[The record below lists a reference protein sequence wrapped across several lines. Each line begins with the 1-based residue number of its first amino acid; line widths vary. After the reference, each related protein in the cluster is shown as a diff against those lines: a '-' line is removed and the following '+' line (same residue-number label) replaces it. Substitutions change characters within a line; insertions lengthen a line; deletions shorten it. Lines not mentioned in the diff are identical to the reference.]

1 MTDGVSYN
9 YNGRPIPSNA
19 LETIHKRLSGDSEND
34 VDISSGLVYV
44 SERKGNLETLYIALH
59 YNNSDYPEVETID
72 FAHEFGTFDGIRME
86 DSGCIAGDYLVYV
99 TTKDNPHKRR
109 FPWTSVYKTNLKT
122 SETQRLTP
130 QGKADLSPSVSPSG
144 KKIAVASFK
153 EQGWEGEI
161 EDLKTD
167 IYVFNVDGPDLDR
180 KMVIKNGGWPTWG
193 SENILF
199 FHRKV
204 GDYWGVF
211 RADISNGFTSDTP
224 RVTPEGFHAMTP
236 AAIDETT
243 VAVATIRKESKFDDT
258 ARSVEQYRHI
268 EVFHFPATLNRD
280 PIKITQRT
288 RPKADHFNPFVI
300 VDEGGDPNKIAIG
313 YHRCKS
319 DNLNVPD
326 YNSME
331 RKIIQLDCPPP
342 NVDLFRV
349 QGVFPSFSRDGSR
362 LAFVDNEF
370 MRVWVADKDG
380 LYMVY
385 QTEGPNNVF
394 GPVWNQIDGRDELF
408 VCKGPAFNVNHEL
421 DICRLP
427 NIRHHHHFQSKDI
440 IQLTNG
446 NNNAFPSPSPD
457 GKRFVFRSTRDG
469 GESGYKNLYIMENS
483 QVGESN
489 NGKVTRLTNGAWT
502 DTHCQWSPSGDWIVF
517 SSTRDKPSNAP
528 ASDNGLDPGY
538 FAVYL
543 VNANTRVVIKVLGSG
558 DDFVGHVNHPFF
570 SPDGKRIV
578 VTADLAAVS
587 IDPISLPLFTHSV
600 RPYGDIFIVEID
612 DILSNIDEKNR
623 DDVKFVRVTH
633 SRFENGAASWTK
645 FSIGDPNESW
655 KKYVEQYGEHSKGR
669 QPSLCPIIRPRMVQ
683 KSLHHD
689 DRGESWHLTGH
700 LCIRD
705 RLPLDIYSQYIS
717 NKNPHEVHMTDGVSY
732 NYNGRPI
739 PSNALQTIHK
749 RLSGGSENDV
759 DISSGLVYVSE
770 RKGNLETLY
779 IALHYNNSDYPEV
792 ETIDF
797 AHEFGTFDGI
807 RMEDSGCIAG
817 DYLVYVTTKDN
828 PHKRRFP
835 WTSVY
840 KTNLKTSETQRLTPQ
855 GKADLSPSVSPSGKK
870 IAVASF
876 KEQGWEGEIEDLKTD
891 IYVFNV
897 DGPDLDRKMVIK
909 NGGWPTW
916 GSENILFFHRKVGDY
931 WGVFRA
937 DISNGFT
944 SDTPR
949 VTPEGFHAMTPA
961 AIDETTVAVATIRKE
976 SKFDDTARSVE
987 QYRHIEVFHF
997 PATLNRDPIKITQR
1011 TRPKADHFN
1020 PFVIVDEGGDPN
1032 KIAIG
1037 YHRCKSDNL
1046 NVPDYNSMERKIIQ
1060 LDCPPPNVDLF
1071 RVQGVFPSFSRD
1083 GSRLAFVDNEF
1094 MRVWVADKDGLYMV
1108 YQTEGPNNVFG
1119 PVWNQIDGR
1128 DELFVCKGPAFN
1140 VNHELDICRLPN
1152 IRHHHHFQSK
1162 DIIQLTNGN
1171 NNAFPS
1177 PSPDGKRFVFR
1188 STRDGGKS
1196 GYKNLYIMENSQV
1209 GESNNGKVTR
1219 LTNGAWTDTHC
1230 QWSPSGDWIVFS
1242 STRDKPSNAPA
1253 SDNGLDPGYFAVYLV
1268 NANTRVVIKVLGS
1281 GDDFVGHVNHPFF
1294 SPDGKRIV
1302 VTADLAAVSI
1312 DPISLPLFTHSV
1324 RPYGDI
1330 FIVEIDDILNN
1341 NDEKNRD
1348 DVKFVRVTHS
1358 RFENGAASWTKFSIG
1373 DPNESWKKYVEQY
1386 GEHSKGRQ
1394 PSLCPIIRPLI
1405 AKPLGLDVIGES
1417 WHLTGHLCIR
1427 DRRC

>member
-1 MTDGVSYN
+1 MENEKSSIAFFTTYRPPVPLDIYSQYISNKNPHEVHMTDGVSYN

-19 LETIHKRLSGDSEND
+19 LQTIHKRLSGDSEND

-204 GDYWGVF
+204 GNYWGVF

-258 ARSVEQYRHI
+258 ARSFEQYRHI
-268 EVFHFPATLNRD
+268 EVFHYPATLNRD

-300 VDEGGDPNKIAIG
+300 VDEGGDHNKIAIG

-385 QTEGPNNVF
+385 QTEGPDNVF

-446 NNNAFPSPSPD
+446 YNNAFPSPSPD
-457 GKRFVFRSTRDG
+457 GKRFVFRSARDG
-469 GESGYKNLYIMENS
+469 GEDGYKNLYIMENS
-483 QVGESN
+483 QVGEFN

-528 ASDNGLDPGY
+528 PSDNGLDPGY

-543 VNANTRVVIKVLGSG
+543 VNANNTHVVIKVLGSG
-558 DDFVGHVNHPFF
+558 DDLAGHVNHPFF

-600 RPYGDIFIVEID
+600 RPYGDIFIIEID
-612 DILSNIDEKNR
+612 DILNNNDEKKR

-633 SRFENGAASWTK
+633 SRFENGAASWMK

-683 KSLHHD
+683 KSLHLND

-705 RLPLDIYSQYIS
+705 R
-717 NKNPHEVHMTDGVSY
+717 
-732 NYNGRPI
+732 
-739 PSNALQTIHK
+739 
-749 RLSGGSENDV
+749 
-759 DISSGLVYVSE
+759 
-770 RKGNLETLY
+770 
-779 IALHYNNSDYPEV
+779 
-792 ETIDF
+792 
-797 AHEFGTFDGI
+797 
-807 RMEDSGCIAG
+807 
-817 DYLVYVTTKDN
+817 
-828 PHKRRFP
+828 
-835 WTSVY
+835 
-840 KTNLKTSETQRLTPQ
+840 
-855 GKADLSPSVSPSGKK
+855 
-870 IAVASF
+870 
-876 KEQGWEGEIEDLKTD
+876 
-891 IYVFNV
+891 
-897 DGPDLDRKMVIK
+897 
-909 NGGWPTW
+909 
-916 GSENILFFHRKVGDY
+916 
-931 WGVFRA
+931 
-937 DISNGFT
+937 
-944 SDTPR
+944 
-949 VTPEGFHAMTPA
+949 
-961 AIDETTVAVATIRKE
+961 
-976 SKFDDTARSVE
+976 
-987 QYRHIEVFHF
+987 
-997 PATLNRDPIKITQR
+997 
-1011 TRPKADHFN
+1011 
-1020 PFVIVDEGGDPN
+1020 
-1032 KIAIG
+1032 
-1037 YHRCKSDNL
+1037 RC
-1046 NVPDYNSMERKIIQ
+1046 
-1060 LDCPPPNVDLF
+1060 
-1071 RVQGVFPSFSRD
+1071 
-1083 GSRLAFVDNEF
+1083 
-1094 MRVWVADKDGLYMV
+1094 
-1108 YQTEGPNNVFG
+1108 
-1119 PVWNQIDGR
+1119 
-1128 DELFVCKGPAFN
+1128 
-1140 VNHELDICRLPN
+1140 
-1152 IRHHHHFQSK
+1152 
-1162 DIIQLTNGN
+1162 
-1171 NNAFPS
+1171 
-1177 PSPDGKRFVFR
+1177 
-1188 STRDGGKS
+1188 
-1196 GYKNLYIMENSQV
+1196 
-1209 GESNNGKVTR
+1209 
-1219 LTNGAWTDTHC
+1219 
-1230 QWSPSGDWIVFS
+1230 
-1242 STRDKPSNAPA
+1242 
-1253 SDNGLDPGYFAVYLV
+1253 
-1268 NANTRVVIKVLGS
+1268 
-1281 GDDFVGHVNHPFF
+1281 
-1294 SPDGKRIV
+1294 
-1302 VTADLAAVSI
+1302 
-1312 DPISLPLFTHSV
+1312 
-1324 RPYGDI
+1324 
-1330 FIVEIDDILNN
+1330 
-1341 NDEKNRD
+1341 
-1348 DVKFVRVTHS
+1348 
-1358 RFENGAASWTKFSIG
+1358 
-1373 DPNESWKKYVEQY
+1373 
-1386 GEHSKGRQ
+1386 
-1394 PSLCPIIRPLI
+1394 
-1405 AKPLGLDVIGES
+1405 
-1417 WHLTGHLCIR
+1417 
-1427 DRRC
+1427 

>member
-1 MTDGVSYN
+1 MENEKSSIAFFTTYRPPVPLDIYSQYISNKNPHEVHMTD
-9 YNGRPIPSNA
+9 
-19 LETIHKRLSGDSEND
+19 DSEND

-204 GDYWGVF
+204 GNYWGVF

-268 EVFHFPATLNRD
+268 EVFHYPATLNRD

-300 VDEGGDPNKIAIG
+300 VDEGEIPIKLLLVTIVARATILM
-313 YHRCKS
+313 Y
-319 DNLNVPD
+319 VPD

-385 QTEGPNNVF
+385 QTEGPDNVF

-408 VCKGPAFNVNHEL
+408 VCKGPAFNV
-421 DICRLP
+421 
-427 NIRHHHHFQSKDI
+427 
-440 IQLTNG
+440 
-446 NNNAFPSPSPD
+446 
-457 GKRFVFRSTRDG
+457 
-469 GESGYKNLYIMENS
+469 GEF
-483 QVGESN
+483 N

-528 ASDNGLDPGY
+528 PSDNGLDPGY

-543 VNANTRVVIKVLGSG
+543 VNANNTHVVIKVLGSG
-558 DDFVGHVNHPFF
+558 DD
-570 SPDGKRIV
+570 
-578 VTADLAAVS
+578 LA
-587 IDPISLPLFTHSV
+587 
-600 RPYGDIFIVEID
+600 
-612 DILSNIDEKNR
+612 
-623 DDVKFVRVTH
+623 
-633 SRFENGAASWTK
+633 
-645 FSIGDPNESW
+645 
-655 KKYVEQYGEHSKGR
+655 
-669 QPSLCPIIRPRMVQ
+669 
-683 KSLHHD
+683 
-689 DRGESWHLTGH
+689 
-700 LCIRD
+700 
-705 RLPLDIYSQYIS
+705 
-717 NKNPHEVHMTDGVSY
+717 
-732 NYNGRPI
+732 
-739 PSNALQTIHK
+739 
-749 RLSGGSENDV
+749 
-759 DISSGLVYVSE
+759 
-770 RKGNLETLY
+770 
-779 IALHYNNSDYPEV
+779 
-792 ETIDF
+792 
-797 AHEFGTFDGI
+797 
-807 RMEDSGCIAG
+807 
-817 DYLVYVTTKDN
+817 
-828 PHKRRFP
+828 
-835 WTSVY
+835 
-840 KTNLKTSETQRLTPQ
+840 
-855 GKADLSPSVSPSGKK
+855 
-870 IAVASF
+870 
-876 KEQGWEGEIEDLKTD
+876 
-891 IYVFNV
+891 
-897 DGPDLDRKMVIK
+897 
-909 NGGWPTW
+909 
-916 GSENILFFHRKVGDY
+916 
-931 WGVFRA
+931 
-937 DISNGFT
+937 
-944 SDTPR
+944 
-949 VTPEGFHAMTPA
+949 
-961 AIDETTVAVATIRKE
+961 
-976 SKFDDTARSVE
+976 
-987 QYRHIEVFHF
+987 
-997 PATLNRDPIKITQR
+997 
-1011 TRPKADHFN
+1011 
-1020 PFVIVDEGGDPN
+1020 
-1032 KIAIG
+1032 
-1037 YHRCKSDNL
+1037 
-1046 NVPDYNSMERKIIQ
+1046 
-1060 LDCPPPNVDLF
+1060 
-1071 RVQGVFPSFSRD
+1071 
-1083 GSRLAFVDNEF
+1083 
-1094 MRVWVADKDGLYMV
+1094 
-1108 YQTEGPNNVFG
+1108 
-1119 PVWNQIDGR
+1119 
-1128 DELFVCKGPAFN
+1128 
-1140 VNHELDICRLPN
+1140 
-1152 IRHHHHFQSK
+1152 
-1162 DIIQLTNGN
+1162 
-1171 NNAFPS
+1171 
-1177 PSPDGKRFVFR
+1177 
-1188 STRDGGKS
+1188 
-1196 GYKNLYIMENSQV
+1196 
-1209 GESNNGKVTR
+1209 
-1219 LTNGAWTDTHC
+1219 
-1230 QWSPSGDWIVFS
+1230 
-1242 STRDKPSNAPA
+1242 
-1253 SDNGLDPGYFAVYLV
+1253 
-1268 NANTRVVIKVLGS
+1268 
-1281 GDDFVGHVNHPFF
+1281 GHVNHPFF

-1341 NDEKNRD
+1341 NDEKKRD

-1358 RFENGAASWTKFSIG
+1358 RFENGAASWMKFSIG

-1394 PSLCPIIRPLI
+1394 PSLCPIIRPRMVQKSLH
-1405 AKPLGLDVIGES
+1405 LNDDRGES